1 MSRRV
6 LGPIVLIGAI
16 GWAGL
21 IWLGVQLYA
30 SDPPTAG
37 FDLELLLRAGRDV
50 AAGHSPYDPAMVA
63 GAAPVAERLFYSY
76 PPVVAQ
82 FMALF
87 AAIPSPV
94 MFITWTAA
102 AVGGLGLVAR
112 SLAIRFGSVVSPNV
126 LAAMV
131 IAAVPLMFPF
141 AIGLL
146 FGNLDVFFP
155 LAFGLVLLGV
165 LSPASNRKAA
175 SSGAATGLAAVAK
188 LHPASVGLW
197 LLARSPSAPAA
208 RRRVVAAIVVVLG
221 VVGLSVAVGGIQ
233 PWLDYAS
240 VVRAGSGADLVDAR
254 NAGPAAQL
262 ALTFGGG
269 GAGAETL
276 ARTLQI
282 PVTIVAL
289 VATVAVALR
298 VREPAESLAWA
309 VALSLI
315 VLPVTWYHYPSA
327 LIPFAI
333 AALLRS
339 RQGGQVASRV
349 RWTIAAAALVAAV
362 AIAWLPL
369 IYVAIGLVLVA
380 VRISG
385 NSGAL
390 LAGPPSRG
398 TG

>member
-21 IWLGVQLYA
+21 IWLGVRLYA

-82 FMALF
+82 FMAIF

-94 MFITWTAA
+94 MFVAWTAA

-175 SSGAATGLAAVAK
+175 SSGAATGLASVAK

-197 LLARSPSAPAA
+197 LLARSPSAPDA
-208 RRRVVAAIVVVLG
+208 RRMVVAAIVVVLG

>member
-1 MSRRV
+1 M
-6 LGPIVLIGAI
+6 
-16 GWAGL
+16 
-21 IWLGVQLYA
+21 
-30 SDPPTAG
+30 
-37 FDLELLLRAGRDV
+37 
-50 AAGHSPYDPAMVA
+50 
-63 GAAPVAERLFYSY
+63 
-76 PPVVAQ
+76 
-82 FMALF
+82 
-87 AAIPSPV
+87 
-94 MFITWTAA
+94 
-102 AVGGLGLVAR
+102 
-112 SLAIRFGSVVSPNV
+112 
-126 LAAMV
+126 
-131 IAAVPLMFPF
+131 
-141 AIGLL
+141 
-146 FGNLDVFFP
+146 
-155 LAFGLVLLGV
+155 
-165 LSPASNRKAA
+165 
-175 SSGAATGLAAVAK
+175 
-188 LHPASVGLW
+188 
-197 LLARSPSAPAA
+197 
-208 RRRVVAAIVVVLG
+208 
-221 VVGLSVAVGGIQ
+221 
-233 PWLDYAS
+233 
-240 VVRAGSGADLVDAR
+240 VRAGSGADLVDAR

-362 AIAWLPL
+362 AVAWLPL